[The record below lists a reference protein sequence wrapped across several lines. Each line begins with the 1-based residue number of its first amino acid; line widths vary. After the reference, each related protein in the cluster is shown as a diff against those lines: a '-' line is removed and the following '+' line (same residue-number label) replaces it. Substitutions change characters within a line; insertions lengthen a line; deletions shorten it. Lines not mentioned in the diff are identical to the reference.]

1 MVRKEYAAEFLQSL
15 VGELQGMIP
24 LQTPAWVGCVV
35 GSRITVMRDV
45 ASGQCMVLAGVDAD
59 RAMSFLDA
67 DVESLFCAPSDWL
80 DAWIDARGRDHS
92 DRLAKDAA
100 EAWSWSSSDA
110 RAMTARLT
118 QMPVARVA
126 SRRIAESLLL
136 SAEDVDL
143 ARRLRRQTA
152 GRGGSATFGHVQLVL
167 QRGPLLRRV
176 ACEHPA
182 WLTLAAQQLRYG
194 GISPYRDVMQQLKS
208 LARAEGMSH
217 AAWAQLV
224 ADGPQFPATRFAA
237 SLERD
242 VFTELGMEDE
252 AVEWEFVVAAGKARH
267 WLGDYWAGLHP
278 SFRDRI
284 VRFTAQYSPRCDWVE
299 CLLQALGE
307 PVRTSKS
314 SSRPPTSRTSSFRS
328 PPRCKPMRTS
338 PRNWRSTRKN
348 TSRS

>member
-1 MVRKEYAAEFLQSL
+1 MMGAHKTKVRPSAAMARKEYAAEFLQSL
-15 VGELQGMIP
+15 VWELQGVIP

-118 QMPVARVA
+118 QMPVATEA
-126 SRRIAESLLL
+126 SRRIGESLLL

-152 GRGGSATFGHVQLVL
+152 GRGGGAAVGFG
-167 QRGPLLRRV
+167 
-176 ACEHPA
+176 E
-182 WLTLAAQQLRYG
+182 
-194 GISPYRDVMQQLKS
+194 
-208 LARAEGMSH
+208 
-217 AAWAQLV
+217 
-224 ADGPQFPATRFAA
+224 
-237 SLERD
+237 
-242 VFTELGMEDE
+242 
-252 AVEWEFVVAAGKARH
+252 EFVAHGSLSLRVG
-267 WLGDYWAGLHP
+267 
-278 SFRDRI
+278 
-284 VRFTAQYSPRCDWVE
+284 
-299 CLLQALGE
+299 
-307 PVRTSKS
+307 
-314 SSRPPTSRTSSFRS
+314 
-328 PPRCKPMRTS
+328 
-338 PRNWRSTRKN
+338 
-348 TSRS
+348 